1 MPFLTVNTNAT
12 MNDSDVFVEEA
23 ARFVAAELHK
33 PVNYVIVTLNVNAKM
48 SFGGSTE
55 HSGALVELRSVGLG
69 DLGDLAP
76 KLTDF
81 LVEKLRLDRQFVNIE
96 FMNID
101 AARLSIGGHLLG

>member
-48 SFGGSTE
+48 SFGGSTNTAALWLNCVP
-55 HSGALVELRSVGLG
+55 SGWETWAIWRRS
-69 DLGDLAP
+69 
-76 KLTDF
+76 
-81 LVEKLRLDRQFVNIE
+81 
-96 FMNID
+96 
-101 AARLSIGGHLLG
+101 